1 MLRPKCTEHGE
12 NRPVCRLHRRNIA
25 NTHVLDRLRAIA
37 RGEGED
43 DSLGVHAV
51 AMDPVKGDT
60 PRAGDMGP
68 EGGIREVG
76 RETGVVATDR
86 VIDIVGRDR
95 ATGGMG
101 ILVPPCLHRENP
113 VQEQSNSVLTF
124 RKDCASAGTNVHMPM
139 TTGQD
144 PLRLHLRGK

>member
-12 NRPVCRLHRRNIA
+12 NKPACQLHRHNIA
-25 NTHVLDRLRAIA
+25 NTRVLGRLRAIA
-37 RGEGED
+37 RGEGKD

-51 AMDPVKGDT
+51 AMDPAEGDT

-68 EGGIREVG
+68 EGDIREVG

-95 ATGGMG
+95 ATGDMG
-101 ILVPPCLHRENP
+101 ILVLPCLHRENP

-124 RKDCASAGTNVHMPM
+124 RRDCASAETNVHMPM
-139 TTGQD
+139 TPGQD

>member
-1 MLRPKCTEHGE
+1 MLRPRCTEHGE
-12 NRPVCRLHRRNIA
+12 NKPACRLHRHSIA
-25 NTHVLDRLRAIA
+25 NTRDLGRLRAIA
-37 RGEGED
+37 RGEERD

-51 AMDPVKGDT
+51 AMDPAEGDT

-68 EGGIREVG
+68 EGDIREVG

-86 VIDIVGRDR
+86 VIDIAERDR
-95 ATGGMG
+95 AIGVMG
-101 ILVPPCLHRENP
+101 ILVPPCLHRESP
-113 VQEQSNSVLTF
+113 VRGQSNSVLTF
-124 RKDCASAGTNVHMPM
+124 RKDCASAETNVHMPM